1 MTRSHRH
8 VVRSGASLSVLIL
21 LGPAF
26 AASANEA
33 GPSGMKAGAEISE
46 VLVLARG
53 AQRLRVA
60 GSSHVVSEADLE
72 RSRVLTVNEALRQ
85 IPGVYARDE
94 EGLGLRPNIG
104 VRGLAPTRSTKILQ
118 LEDGLPLSYAPYTD
132 NASYSMPPF
141 RRFVRIE
148 TLKGASQIRFGPNTV
163 GGVINF
169 ITPSA
174 PAAFGGDLFVAGGD
188 RGYRELDLKIG
199 GPVLGE
205 LAAIGHANS
214 TRSHGVRDNTRLE
227 IQDLWGKLE
236 GRLSAHHA
244 LALRLGHATED
255 SQVTYSGLT
264 ASEYAADP
272 QQNPFAN
279 DRFKITRATAA
290 ITHGW
295 TPTQALTVKTSAYSL
310 WFDRD
315 WWRQS
320 SNSAQRPNDASDPA
334 CGGMANLNTT
344 CGNEGRL
351 REYNTYGLDTRLTWT
366 GALIGAEAVIEAGAR
381 RQLERQNRLQVNG
394 DRPAARTAGSSVNG
408 GVRENNLRYGE
419 ASAGFVSASLTWD
432 RLTLSP
438 GLRVERID
446 YRRVNRL
453 NGTTGT
459 ADLSEVIPSLGFAW
473 ALQPGAYLYG
483 GVHRGFAP
491 PRAEDII
498 TANGG
503 AVDIDAE
510 ESVNSEIG
518 YRSAL
523 RPGLFLDVNAFRMD
537 FDNQV
542 IPASVAGG
550 VGATLTNGGKTRHQ
564 GVELSLKGSLR
575 EMGRIQGDDIFFR
588 SALTWLP
595 DAAFA
600 GARRSSVSGFGG
612 VSVSGNRLPY
622 APRWLASAAIGYS
635 FGVRTDLQLEV
646 QHTGKMFT
654 DDLNT
659 VAQSADGQRGV
670 IKSATVWNAS
680 LNTRPFGDRTTFF
693 LTVKNIGDSRYIVDR
708 SRGIL
713 PGAPR
718 LAQIGL
724 SQRF

>member
-1 MTRSHRH
+1 LRL
-8 VVRSGASLSVLIL
+8 GASLSVLIL

-26 AASANEA
+26 SASATEA
-33 GPSGMKAGAEISE
+33 SPSAAKVEPEISQ

-53 AQRLRVA
+53 AERLRVA
-60 GSSHVVSEADLE
+60 GSSHVVNEIDLD

-85 IPGVYARDE
+85 VPGIYARDE

-104 VRGLAPTRSTKILQ
+104 VRGLAPTRSTKVLQ

-169 ITPSA
+169 ITPNA
-174 PAAFGGDLFVAGGD
+174 PETFGGDLLLAGGD
-188 RGYRELDLKIG
+188 RGYREFDLKIG

-205 LAAIGHANS
+205 LAAIGHANM
-214 TRSHGVRDNTRLE
+214 TRSYGVRDNTRLE
-227 IQDLWGKLE
+227 IQELWGKLE

-244 LALRLGHATED
+244 VALRLGHATED

-272 QQNPFAN
+272 RQNPFAN
-279 DRFKITRATAA
+279 DHFQITRATAA

-295 TPTQALTVKTSAYSL
+295 TPTEALTLKTSAYSL

-320 SNSAQRPNDASDPA
+320 SNSGQRPNDASDPA
-334 CGGMANLNTT
+334 CGGMTNLNTT

-351 REYNTYGLDTRLTWT
+351 REYNTYGLDTRLTWA
-366 GALIGAEAVIEAGAR
+366 GALVGAEAIIEAGAR
-381 RQLERQNRLQVNG
+381 RQWERQNRLQVNG
-394 DRPAARTAGSSVNG
+394 DRPTARAAGTSVNG

-419 ASAGFVSASLTWD
+419 ASAGFISASLTWD
-432 RLTLSP
+432 RLTVNP

-453 NGTTGT
+453 TGTTGA
-459 ADLSEVIPSLGFAW
+459 ADVSEMIPSLGFAW
-473 ALQPGAYLYG
+473 AVKPGAYLYG

-498 TANGG
+498 NGAG
-503 AVDIDAE
+503 VAVDLDAE
-510 ESVNSEIG
+510 KSVNTEIG
-518 YRSAL
+518 YRSAV
-523 RPGLFLDVNAFRMD
+523 RPGLFLDINAFRMD
-537 FDNQV
+537 FENQV

-575 EMGRIQGDDIFFR
+575 EMGRIQNDDIFFR

-595 DAAFA
+595 EAAFV
-600 GARRSSVSGFGG
+600 GTRRSSIGGSSG

-635 FGVRTDLQLEV
+635 FGARTDLQLEV
-646 QHTGKMFT
+646 QHTGKMFA

-659 VAQSADGQRGV
+659 VSPSANGQQGL

-693 LTVKNIGDSRYIVDR
+693 MTIKNIGDTLYIVDR